1 MDSID
6 LQRFLVDFRDLMSWI
21 SSMRSLIC
29 TDELAMDV
37 TGAEALLE
45 RHNEDRVEID
55 SRNNAFQVT
64 GYT

>member
-29 TDELAMDV
+29 TEGLATDV